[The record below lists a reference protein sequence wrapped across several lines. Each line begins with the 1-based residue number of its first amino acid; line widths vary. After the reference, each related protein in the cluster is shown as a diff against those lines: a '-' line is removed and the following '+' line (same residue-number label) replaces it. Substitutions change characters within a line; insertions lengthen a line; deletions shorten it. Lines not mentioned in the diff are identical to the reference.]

1 MKKIIIAICFI
12 LAIAACK
19 RNYDVEPTYAGSA
32 IAGTWA
38 KQQAFYQPGS
48 QRFDDATN
56 TWRNFSAFSFTSDAE
71 PDKIGF
77 MNPYVAGKGT
87 NALDF
92 NRLYTAQDLTSDSG
106 YYNVTIPKCF
116 QFIPKSVDTLTQGT
130 VVVIPQMVRVY
141 RKNKTYFEIG
151 IGPSTQPGTYNTIS
165 GLFEIEIQFD
175 ETSIGG
181 SNNIKRKYKF
191 TP

>member
-1 MKKIIIAICFI
+1 MRKIIFSVLFI
-12 LAIAACK
+12 ISIWACK
-19 RNYDVEPTYAGSA
+19 KEYDAVPTYASNT

-38 KQQAFYQPGS
+38 KKEAFYQPIS
-48 QRFDDATN
+48 QRFDDATG
-56 TWRNFSAFSFTSDAE
+56 TWRTFGAFSFTSDAE

-77 MNPYVAGKGT
+77 ANIYVAGKGT

-92 NRLYTAQDLTSDSG
+92 NRLYTAQNLTSDSG

-116 QFIPKSVDTLTQGT
+116 QFIPKSKDSLQTGT
-130 VVVIPQMVRVY
+130 VLVLPQKVKVY
-141 RKNKTYFEIG
+141 RRDKTFFEIG
-151 IGPSTQPGTYNTIS
+151 LSEGSTPGTYSTQS
-165 GLFEIEIQFD
+165 GLFEIEISFD

-181 SNNIKRKYKF
+181 PSNIKRKYRF